1 MREFPADDS
10 ICFEH
15 AEMWLATLDE
25 SGYSRSSRNPS
36 CGMALTK
43 PTVLILGAGA
53 SMPYGF
59 PSSDELK
66 ERIISSLESFPKRAG
81 PGTPLETL
89 MHASGIDADHVEE
102 FRDELAGAPH
112 IT

>member
-1 MREFPADDS
+1 
-10 ICFEH
+10 
-15 AEMWLATLDE
+15 
-25 SGYSRSSRNPS
+25 
-36 CGMALTK
+36 
-43 PTVLILGAGA
+43 
-53 SMPYGF
+53 MPYGF

-112 IT
+112 ITIDRFLQNRPDFES